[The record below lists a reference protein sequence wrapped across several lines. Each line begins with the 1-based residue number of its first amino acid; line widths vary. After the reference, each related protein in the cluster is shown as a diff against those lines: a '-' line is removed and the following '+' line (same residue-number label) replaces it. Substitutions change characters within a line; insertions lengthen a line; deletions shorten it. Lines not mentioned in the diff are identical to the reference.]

1 MDQMLSGSATEECAQ
16 LTQSSNS
23 TEPVQPVNHALLLIE
38 LEEAVLD
45 QHAHQDL
52 SSNPMENV
60 LLAKITN
67 TLIPPWLS
75 MFAVKVSADQ
85 EYVHSDKSLLEWENA
100 KIAPN
105 GLDQMNKTELAFQP
119 TAQKSIKSRPLME
132 CALLAQCSIDQTVR
146 ELSA

>member
-1 MDQMLSGSATEECAQ
+1 MLSESATEKCAQ
-16 LTQSSNS
+16 STQSSKP
-23 TEPVQPVNHALLLIE
+23 TEPVPPVNHALLLIE

-45 QHAHQDL
+45 QHAHEDL
-52 SSNPMENV
+52 SSNPMENA

-85 EYVHSDKSLLEWENA
+85 EFVLSDKSLPEWENA

-105 GLDQMNKTELAFQP
+105 GPDQMSKTEFVFQP
-119 TAQKSIKSRPLME
+119 TAQKLIKSRPLMV
-132 CALLAQCSIDQTVR
+132 CAPLAQCSTDQTAR